1 MTAIR
6 VVLVDDHALV
16 RSGMRALLEQMPGI
30 QVAGEATNGR
40 EALELVGR
48 LRPDV
53 VLLDISMPELNG
65 LEVAE
70 RLHAAQPGVRV
81 VLLSMHAD
89 EQYVDRAL
97 GVGASGYVL
106 KSADA
111 EELERAVR
119 SAARGLAY
127 LSPAIARAAG
137 RRARSDRSGGSPL
150 SPRQREILQLIA
162 EGNTTRQIAEKLGV
176 SVKTVETH
184 RAHVMERLEIHDVPG
199 LVRYAIRT
207 GLIGTGR

>member
-1 MTAIR
+1 MSAIR

-40 EALELVGR
+40 EALDLVER

-70 RLHAAQPGVRV
+70 RLHATQSAVRV

-89 EQYVDRAL
+89 EHYVERAL
-97 GVGASGYVL
+97 GVGATGYVL

-111 EELERAVR
+111 QELERAVR
-119 SAARGLAY
+119 SAARGRAY
-127 LSPAIARAAG
+127 LSPAIARAVG
-137 RRARSDRSGGSPL
+137 QGTRGDRRGSPL
-150 SPRQREILQLIA
+150 TPRQREILQLIA
-162 EGNTTRQIAEKLGV
+162 EGNTTRQIGKKLGV

-207 GLIGTGR
+207 GLIGSGR

>member
-1 MTAIR
+1 
-6 VVLVDDHALV
+6 LV
-16 RSGMRALLEQMPGI
+16 E
-30 QVAGEATNGR
+30 
-40 EALELVGR
+40 R

-70 RLHAAQPGVRV
+70 RLHATQSAVRV

-89 EQYVDRAL
+89 EHYVERAL
-97 GVGASGYVL
+97 GVGATGYVL

-111 EELERAVR
+111 QELERAVR
-119 SAARGLAY
+119 SAARGRAY
-127 LSPAIARAAG
+127 LSPAIARAVG
-137 RRARSDRSGGSPL
+137 QGTRGDRRGSPL
-150 SPRQREILQLIA
+150 TPRQREILQLIA
-162 EGNTTRQIAEKLGV
+162 EGNTTRQIGKKLGV

-207 GLIGTGR
+207 GLIGSGR